1 MGLKVSSIR
10 KLMASVAGPAAG
22 GRAAGAGGGCDAGAG
37 DRAGADALRRREQ
50 PMGTLEAALVERVAI
65 GLWRRAGRYPG

>member
-1 MGLKVSSIR
+1 LPGEH
-10 KLMASVAGPAAG
+10 AA
-22 GRAAGAGGGCDAGAG
+22 DFE
-37 DRAGADALRRREQ
+37 ALLAQLLAEEQ